1 MSEVFFEP
9 SCSGISLPY
18 MPSCL
23 TMPAKRYS
31 VIKKDWTDENEVTVL
46 GKKENSVFNEPISSS
61 NNTYISTS
69 YI

>member
-1 MSEVFFEP
+1 MSEGYFESSP
-9 SCSGISLPY
+9 SGIYLPDTSY
-18 MPSCL
+18 L
-23 TMPAKRYS
+23 TIPANKYS